1 MKECKAV
8 ENKSN
13 NEDFCSDLGRE
24 LETKDNGRGTYFSK
38 LFRERTIEP
47 DRRERKRK
55 IAVKIAHRFAK
66 GQLN

>member
-38 LFRERTIEP
+38 LFRVRKIEP

-55 IAVKIAHRFAK
+55 IE
-66 GQLN
+66 